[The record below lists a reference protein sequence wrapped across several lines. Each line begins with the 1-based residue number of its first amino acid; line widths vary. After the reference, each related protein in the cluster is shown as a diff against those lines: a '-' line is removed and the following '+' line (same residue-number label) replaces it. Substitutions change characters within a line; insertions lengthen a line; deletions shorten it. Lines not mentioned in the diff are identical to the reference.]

1 MVIMISEHKY
11 LMTLPTSQGCQKDY
25 KGHSVN
31 IGIMLKEQR
40 RVLLILASGIPEG
53 FLEEATLWSGLEG

>member
-1 MVIMISEHKY
+1 
-11 LMTLPTSQGCQKDY
+11 MTLPTSQGCQKDY

-31 IGIMLKEQR
+31 IGMMLKEQR